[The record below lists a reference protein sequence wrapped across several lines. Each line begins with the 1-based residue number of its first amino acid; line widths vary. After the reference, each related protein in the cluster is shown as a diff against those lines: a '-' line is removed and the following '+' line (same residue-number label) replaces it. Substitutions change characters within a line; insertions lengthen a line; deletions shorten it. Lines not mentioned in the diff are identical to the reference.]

1 MAKVIQ
7 ADRVVAGQLVYPAQ
21 SAARILGGRHDD
33 HPTVQAFAAH
43 REASTAKL
51 EDDLAIAVL
60 ALRNWECRS
69 CEGGG
74 LISPIVNGRMR
85 KEKCLACDG
94 TGNHPTAR
102 EALTRIQGEYRCGEV
117 ADA

>member
-43 REASTAKL
+43 REASTAQL
-51 EDDLAIAVL
+51 LAERDELVSLLKRVNAVIN
-60 ALRNWECRS
+60 AAQSEIDAEWREHDKVAERHNNVVRQFRNDVQGVLS
-69 CEGGG
+69 
-74 LISPIVNGRMR
+74 
-85 KEKCLACDG
+85 
-94 TGNHPTAR
+94 
-102 EALTRIQGEYRCGEV
+102 RIQGQGEYTCGGGE
-117 ADA
+117 